1 MIQET
6 TKTGKE
12 LERWVADAYR
22 QMGARKVEHDVP
34 MAGNQIDVYVELETP
49 GRLLHCI
56 AIEVKD
62 WSKPVGIDV
71 VNGFATITKLLRQ
84 ECLIDEGIIV
94 SASGFSRPAREAAET
109 YDVRLLEPADLE
121 AMVAEAQAGR
131 EPAEEPHPE
140 PAEEP
145 HLEPAEPLPT
155 LSPDVPA
162 TICIPAGPFWI
173 GSLLDDPDAHENE
186 TPRRRVN
193 LPAYEIGRYPVTN
206 AQYARFLADNPDYP
220 VPYSNEERAHPY
232 NWDSEARSCP
242 EDKADHPVVLV
253 SWEDA
258 VAYCQWLSDVT
269 SQHYRLPTEQE
280 WEKAARGGLPETRRY
295 PWGDECQSGW
305 CNMQELGRN
314 GTTSVYE
321 FERTNHSPFGVV
333 DMAGNVWEWTASWY
347 KPYPGSLYEI
357 LHHRNPRRVVRGG
370 AWQSHRQET
379 RISCRGRYKP
389 DTLRPY
395 LGFRAAVDVSVKI
408 VDTVP
413 ETRTPDR
420 AKLRRNLRTCFDESE
435 LRDLCFDIGID
446 YDSLRG
452 EGKGDKARELVAY
465 LERRGRLS
473 ELIEV
478 CEELRPKVPW

>member
-1 MIQET
+1 MTQEAN
-6 TKTGKE
+6 KTGKE

-22 QMGARKVEHDVP
+22 QMGARKVKHDVE

-56 AIEVKD
+56 VIEVKD

-94 SASGFSRPAREAAET
+94 SASGFSRPARDAAQT
-109 YDVRLLEPADLE
+109 YDIQLLEPADLE

-173 GSLLDDPDAHENE
+173 GSFLNDRDAHDNE
-186 TPRRRVN
+186 KPRRELN

-206 AQYARFLADNPDYP
+206 AQYACFLAGNPDYP
-220 VPYSNEERAHPY
+220 VPYLNEERARPY
-232 NWDSEARSCP
+232 NWYSEARSYP
-242 EDKADHPVVLV
+242 EGKADHPVVLV

-258 VAYCQWLSDVT
+258 MAYCHWLTLVT
-269 SQHYRLPTEQE
+269 GRSYRLPTEEE
-280 WEKAARGGLPETRRY
+280 WEKAARGGLPEARRY
-295 PWGDECQSGW
+295 PWGNEWRPGL
-305 CNMQELGRN
+305 CNTQELERK
-314 GTTSVYE
+314 GTTSVGE
-321 FERTNHSPFGVV
+321 FERTSKSPFGVV

-347 KPYPGSLYEI
+347 NPYPDSPHESLNYGQI
-357 LHHRNPRRVVRGG
+357 FRIVRGG
-370 AWQSHRQET
+370 SWRNSRRGA
-379 RISCRGRYKP
+379 RIACRGRCKP
-389 DTLRPY
+389 NARRAC
-395 LGFRAAVDVSVKI
+395 LGFRIASDAVDAVLEGE
-408 VDTVP
+408 TP
-413 ETRTPDR
+413 EQLDR
-420 AKLRRNLRTCFDESE
+420 AKLRELITACFDEEE
-435 LRDLCFDIGID
+435 LRTLCFDLEVD
-446 YDSLRG
+446 YDDLRG
-452 EGKGDKARELVAY
+452 EGRAGKARELVVY
-465 LERRGRLS
+465 FERRGRIS
-473 ELIEV
+473 ELV
-478 CEELRPKVPW
+478 AYCRRVRPKFSL